1 MTRLITLG
9 ISVLAITFLAGCG
22 GSGPPVDDSTLPGPG
37 EPVSLAQ
44 HIQPIFNA
52 SCTSCHVRG
61 GLTDLDNVR
70 LYLTDGES
78 WASLVN
84 QASTQNSALTRVIPN
99 DSANSLLYQKVS
111 SNNPPVGSRMPFF
124 GAALS
129 QKQIDVIKAWI
140 DQGALNN

>member
-1 MTRLITLG
+1 MTRSINLG
-9 ISVLAITFLAGCG
+9 FGLLVTAFIAGCG

-37 EPVSLAQ
+37 EPVSFAQ

-70 LYLTDGES
+70 LYLTDGDA

-84 QASTQNSALTRVIPN
+84 QPSTQNSSLTRVIPN

-111 SNNPPVGSRMPFF
+111 SNSPPVGSRMPFF

-140 DQGALNN
+140 DQGALDN